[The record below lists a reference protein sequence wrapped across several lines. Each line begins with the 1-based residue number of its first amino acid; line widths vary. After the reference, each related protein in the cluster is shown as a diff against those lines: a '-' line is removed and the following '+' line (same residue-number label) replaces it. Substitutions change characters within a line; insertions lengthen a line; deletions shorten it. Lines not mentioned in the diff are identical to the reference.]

1 MINTIFYFV
10 DTFDIYKLKLDN
22 GEISPKTIVFVE
34 DQQAIYK
41 DGKRYGDMGYND
53 IKNKVVNI
61 INNEQDAITAV
72 NGAYDDT
79 YFKESLNRIHDIVEA
94 EQQRLSNLITQLDT
108 EIQDKVT
115 NMFKEAEWI
124 RDNVAQNEYLH
135 QDMTWIG
142 GEINAYLQQ
151 VGYWTTDDQG
161 NTITQWSK
169 IQQAVDS
176 IITSVNALTTNV
188 DGRFIAVQSAI
199 NQSVDQKLQTA
210 RTDIDNIYAKGNDVN
225 GLKQVVEWMYSGLKS
240 SAGPEKSIAQL
251 IAAGKNSLIGAIS
264 ELRTQVE
271 HLDDNYVSTAS
282 LETQVQNLIDGT
294 ISHSGFVS
302 QSDLTSAVATINAK
316 LTNPAQ
322 GIEGWSTMYNLVNTI
337 NGQIND
343 AQAGLI
349 TRISTLEGDV
359 QTLSSSGFATMSDVN
374 GAITTA
380 FASYSG
386 GSGSG
391 SGSSDAELTLRVT
404 NLESAQTSLTS
415 RVSTLEGDVQTLSQ
429 AGFTTQNDVN
439 DAITRAFANY
449 GSGDNSG
456 DASLELRVYALENA
470 GFISSSDLVTKI
482 VDNKNDIIANAGLAT
497 AAQINSLGDT
507 YLAKANL
514 VAEITNKK
522 NEIVSSTGLQLSS
535 NLDSAVATLV
545 ASNGSSTKTQIE
557 LIASDAASSVSIS
570 ANTIDARVNQVLVSG
585 NATFKGDVE
594 ASSFVAGA
602 SGQTG
607 IVVQSGSFNSSGA
620 DTSKVY
626 FAYDSN
632 QGAPSIFIYD
642 GEWKVLSLTNAF
654 NSVSSGG
661 VVGTF
666 YPIYGYLF
674 NGSTSIPNNLTT
686 LDPSSITTTTYYN
699 YSVDD
704 KYYTQ
709 QTADS
714 QYLFSGTLNAL
725 QLYDELN
732 VHRPNNA
739 YTGLTPYNDDHQ
751 YMLQYLGIV
760 NNRFIVAAIE
770 IYCAKLN
777 SRVYSNGVLQ
787 SNSYDYIVYSPNAV
801 LSCNV
806 ASDGTI
812 SNVVRGASFMKG
824 IVGENGYHAH
834 SIYGDTSS
842 DQTDTYPDVYEYGYV
857 YPDNADRS
865 FVNGSQSDVGAYQ
878 ILAAGRNYLYCST
891 LLHTDNK
898 VYDIASKYIN
908 AAQDDSFGN
917 HYIYGGLDNEYCG
930 SQHTA
935 FFVTVSN
942 ISESQMHNN
951 TSIYSSG
958 QIIIIDLSRFTASG
972 NDLILD
978 SINYT
983 NRRSMTYLYT
993 ATSGS

>member
-1 MINTIFYFV
+1 MISTIFYFV

-271 HLDDNYVSTAS
+271 HLDDNYVSTAN
-282 LETQVQNLIDGT
+282 LETQVQDLVNGT

-337 NGQIND
+337 DGQIND
-343 AQAGLI
+343 AQAGVI

-374 GAITTA
+374 EAIFTA
-380 FASYSG
+380 FTSQSG
-386 GSGSG
+386 DSGSG
-391 SGSSDAELTLRVT
+391 SGSSDAALTLRVT

-429 AGFTTQNDVN
+429 AGFTTQNDLQ

-449 GSGDNSG
+449 GSNGQSG
-456 DASLELRVYALENA
+456 DSSLELRVYALEHG
-470 GFISSSDLVTKI
+470 GFMSES
-482 VDNKNDIIANAGLAT
+482 
-497 AAQINSLGDT
+497 
-507 YLAKANL
+507 NL
-514 VAEITNKK
+514 VSAITDRAGQ
-522 NEIVSSTGLQLSS
+522 IASSAGLQLTSD
-535 NLDSAVATLV
+535 LDSSVATLV

-557 LIASDAASSVSIS
+557 LIASDAASSVSIN